1 MLLEEL
7 GQLVSNSEQREDI
20 DVRLEVLE
28 RSVSTAI
35 LGQLLPLIVTVL
47 EDEKFCHLSVAKNA
61 LSTVISLT
69 ITSTR
74 VK

>member
-35 LGQLLPLIVTVL
+35 WGQLLPLIVTVL